1 MRKSGGYGKGGLLAM
16 VALAGGMLAVL
27 PAAAQRVTVPPP
39 SREAAQYSFASI
51 VKKAAPAVVNVY
63 VRGRAQVTSP
73 LEEEFRRFFGERFGM
88 PQERLLSSLG
98 SGVIVSPNGIVVTN
112 AHVIRVGA
120 KAEIR
125 IVLADRREF
134 DAKVIVP
141 DEKSDIAV
149 LKIEG
154 GDGRFPYLEFA
165 DSDAAE
171 VGDLVLAIGNPFGVG
186 QTVTSGIVSAL
197 SRTQVAKA
205 QLFIQTDAAINPG
218 NSGGALVDMSGRV
231 LGINTAIYS
240 NSGGSHGIGF
250 AIPSNLVKLIVDNA
264 AAGRKLERPWLGAR
278 LSAVT
283 RELSEQLKLGRV
295 AGALVARVYDKSP
308 AAEAGLQA
316 GDVIIGVD
324 GHEVDDEK
332 AVDYRLITRGIGNRA
347 RLDLVR
353 DGRRVN
359 VEVVLR
365 AAPQADRNDL
375 RDLTG
380 AHPFDGAR
388 VANLV
393 PSLAEELGIAD
404 QDGGVVV
411 LALRQGSTA
420 ARLGF
425 RPGDVIVQVG
435 RSSIET
441 LADLEAA
448 VRERQRVWQVM
459 FKRGGQVLRLQVT
472 G

>member
-1 MRKSGGYGKGGLLAM
+1 MQGSTGRGRGCLLAM
-16 VALAGGMLAVL
+16 AVL
-27 PAAAQRVTVPPP
+27 SAAMAAAVPAAAQRAALPPP
-39 SREAAQYSFASI
+39 SREAVQYSFASI

-98 SGVIVSPNGIVVTN
+98 SGVIVSADGLVVTN

-120 KAEIR
+120 TAEIR

-134 DAKVIVP
+134 DAKVLVP

-149 LKIEG
+149 LRIVG
-154 GDGRFPYLEFA
+154 GDGHFPHLEFA

-197 SRTQVAKA
+197 GRTQISKA
-205 QLFIQTDAAINPG
+205 QVFIQTDAAINPG

-240 NSGGSHGIGF
+240 SSGGSHGIGF
-250 AIPSNLVKLIVDNA
+250 ALPSNLVKLVVDSA
-264 AAGRKLERPWLGAR
+264 AAGRKLERPWLGAK
-278 LSAVT
+278 LAPVT
-283 RELSEQLKLGRV
+283 RALADQLKLGRV
-295 AGALVARVYDKSP
+295 AGALVARVYETSP
-308 AAEAGLQA
+308 AAEAGLLV
-316 GDVIIGVD
+316 GDVIVGVD
-324 GHEVDDEK
+324 GHEVDDDRG
-332 AVDYRLITRGIGNRA
+332 VDYRLITRGIGKRA

-353 DGRRVN
+353 DGRRTSVD
-359 VEVVLR
+359 VVLR
-365 AAPQADRNDL
+365 AAPKAGRDDV
-375 RDLTG
+375 RDLSG

-388 VANLV
+388 VANLL
-393 PSLAEELGIAD
+393 PSIADELGVAE
-404 QDGGVVV
+404 QEGAVV
-411 LALRQGSTA
+411 LSVRRGSTA

-425 RPGDVIVQVG
+425 QPGDVIVQVG
-435 RSSIET
+435 RATIAT
-441 LADLEAA
+441 VAQLEAA
-448 VRERQRVWQVM
+448 IRERQRVWQVV
-459 FKRGGQVLRLQVT
+459 FKRGNQVLRLQVS